1 MHTAAGTYNA
11 CPTAEPEAGLAG
23 YLLLFSVTVP
33 SHSTAETL
41 FQNLLSPGVL
51 NWSPLVA
58 LPEQAHP
65 HLSPASLCFLGPK
78 CPLESLVITCTSFPE
93 ITLVSAVC
101 SETSQLTS
109 PLVPSAVTRPISLV

>member
-1 MHTAAGTYNA
+1 MHAAAGTHTA

-23 YLLLFSVTVP
+23 HLLLFSVTVP

-41 FQNLLSPGVL
+41 FQNLLSPGGL

-58 LPEQAHP
+58 LPEQARP

-78 CPLESLVITCTSFPE
+78 CPLESHFQRSLLSRLCARKPHS
-93 ITLVSAVC
+93 
-101 SETSQLTS
+101 S
-109 PLVPSAVTRPISLV
+109 PLP